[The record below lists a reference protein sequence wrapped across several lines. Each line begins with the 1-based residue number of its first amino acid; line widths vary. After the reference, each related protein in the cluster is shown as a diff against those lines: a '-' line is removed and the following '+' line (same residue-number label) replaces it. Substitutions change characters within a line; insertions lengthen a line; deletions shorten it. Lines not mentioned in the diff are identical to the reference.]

1 MTKPR
6 TPQVIDVKDIRPY
19 SDEDLVMT
27 PALQEKVE
35 RLMKF
40 FDEHGIAYDKLTP
53 ERIAILTDRKKAYP
67 NQEFFLHIPSQ
78 HNTDKWLHA
87 VRELYKKEQS
97 GQNRVQSIRQVTSG
111 WKLTETYDFLNW
123 LRFYEAGNHLKY
135 KSAQLWYENGAPGYF
150 LPIKPD
156 PPPVPE
162 KPITGENIDFARQE
176 AVQDGEKRQSIEKQR
191 NKIIG
196 RLDSAEKL
204 LRSPEGQEFAGNEF
218 EALMEAI
225 YQLKKKIHLV
235 NKMST
240 ATRLYEDMIVRES
253 NVLARDGFTKAAA
266 FLRSYAQANNPPPA
280 NLGVKGPIKTAPA
293 PTAPDSPLTP
303 LSPGAPGGLPSTG
316 PGMPL
321 QSPADGGAPEAGPN
335 ENSPTNLKGVTPA
348 PAGAALTS
356 GPDSPMTG
364 GKESAVGAFLKNW
377 EQGKNTFDD
386 KSQANDNLEIS
397 DHIEVAEAEDDLLV
411 SEAQMAGIPPTD
423 VPLTT
428 DPAPAPLNPG
438 PPAPVVEP
446 PAGRGAATDIP
457 ATEEPLEVTED
468 DIAAPP
474 GGEEPLPDASEFDA
488 KIDAAFSG
496 ITVADVVAKLEDL
509 AKIYKT
515 RQVPRQLGV
524 VDMMLDSLGL
534 ASYFPNL
541 SEAINKA
548 LESNNYIAT
557 RLEDIISRLRGAM
570 ETKDID
576 LKGTGK
582 EGAEAGGIATKLK
595 EDQEKEKARKQ
606 QRKEMEAA
614 ELAGKGKEKPEI
626 EVTEDLTPP
635 AAPRPAPRPPG

>member
-6 TPQVIDVKDIRPY
+6 IPQVVDMKDVRPY

-27 PALQEKVE
+27 PALQEKIE

-40 FDEHGIAYDKLTP
+40 FDEHGISYDKFTP
-53 ERIAILTDRKKAYP
+53 ERISFLTERKEAYP
-67 NQEFFLHIPSQ
+67 NHESYIHIPNH

-87 VRELYKKEQS
+87 VREIYKKEQS
-97 GQNRVQSIRQVTSG
+97 GSNRVQSIRQITSG
-111 WKLTETYDFLNW
+111 WNLMETHDFLNW
-123 LRFYEAGNHLKY
+123 LRYYEAGNHLRY

-156 PPPVPE
+156 PAPAPEQPVN
-162 KPITGENIDFARQE
+162 GQSIDFARQE
-176 AVQDGEKRQSIEKQR
+176 AVQDEEKRQSIEKQR

-204 LRSPEGQEFAGNEF
+204 LRSPEGQDFAGAEF

-225 YQLKKKIHLV
+225 YQLKKKIHMV

-240 ATRLYEDMIVRES
+240 ATRLYEDMIVREA
-253 NVLARDGFTKAAA
+253 NVLSRDGFTKAAT
-266 FLRSYAQANNPPPA
+266 FLRAYAQANNPPPA
-280 NLGVKGPIKTAPA
+280 DLGVKGPINKSPT

-316 PGMPL
+316 PGMP
-321 QSPADGGAPEAGPN
+321 QGAPPSAAPESGPN
-335 ENSPTNLKGVTPA
+335 ENSPTNLKGVTP
-348 PAGAALTS
+348 PPGGAQTS

-364 GKESAVGAFLKNW
+364 GKETAIDGFLKNW
-377 EQGKNTFDD
+377 EHGKNTFDD
-386 KSQANDNLEIS
+386 KSQTNDKLEIS
-397 DHIEVAEAEDDLLV
+397 DQIEVMEADDLFV
-411 SEAQMAGIPPTD
+411 AEAQMAGIPPTD

-438 PPAPVVEP
+438 PPAPIVDAPVGKGL
-446 PAGRGAATDIP
+446 PAPDAP

-468 DIAAPP
+468 DVAGPP
-474 GGEEPLPDASEFDA
+474 GGDQPLPDASEFDA
-488 KIDAAFSG
+488 KIDAAFAG

-515 RQVPRQLGV
+515 RQVPRQLSV

-534 ASYFPNL
+534 ASYFPAL

-548 LESNNYIAT
+548 LESNNYIST
-557 RLEDIISRLRGAM
+557 RLEEIISRLRGAM

-576 LKGTGK
+576 LKGDDK
-582 EGAEAGGIATKLK
+582 EKPNTAGIAGKLK

-606 QRKEMEAA
+606 QRKDMEAA
-614 ELAGKGKEKPEI
+614 ELAGKGKEKPEV
-626 EVTEDLTPP
+626 EMGELAPPP
-635 AAPRPAPRPPG
+635 AGPPAPRPAPPG